1 MCANSVLLRVVG
13 AEEGPP
19 ELVQTLELSGAG
31 GEMNGVAAWR
41 PILPEG
47 TVGGGFALRVE
58 RGLTERGRIYSP
70 PGEWD

>member
-1 MCANSVLLRVVG
+1 MCCAVLSCVVG
-13 AEEGPP
+13 AEEGPQ
-19 ELVQTLELSGAG
+19 ELVRRLELSGAG

-58 RGLTERGRIYSP
+58 RDLTGRGRIYSP
-70 PGEWD
+70 SGEWD